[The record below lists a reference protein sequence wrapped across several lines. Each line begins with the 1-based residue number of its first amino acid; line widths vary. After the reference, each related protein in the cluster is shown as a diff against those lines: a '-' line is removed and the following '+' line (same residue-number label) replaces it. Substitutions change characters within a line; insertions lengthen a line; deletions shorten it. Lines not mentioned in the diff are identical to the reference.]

1 MTLPQSRLLLPAVT
15 ASLALTTGIGLAIH
29 PQNAGPAQ
37 FEIKFKL
44 PPPKPLTP
52 EEALA
57 SIKVAPG
64 FKVELVAAEPM
75 VEAPIAMSWDD
86 QGRMFVLEMRG
97 YMLDVEGKGE
107 DQPLGRVTVLE
118 DTNGDGKMDKHVVF
132 ADGLLLP
139 RAVMCVN
146 GGALVSEPPMLWFMK
161 DTDGDGKADVKEAV
175 DTNYA
180 SRTGQPEHMANS
192 PTWTMDNW
200 IYSANHG
207 TRYRLKDGKFVA
219 ESVPSRGQWG
229 MSQDDYGRLFYNFNS
244 DFLRANLVPDILF
257 RRNPNFIGTSG
268 VGVQVVKDQTIWPS
282 HPTPGVNRGYEPK
295 ALREDGT
302 MKLCSAT
309 CGAGI
314 YRGGLFGKEF
324 AGNAFIPE
332 PAANLVKRFILE
344 EKDAQYTAKNAYKEQ
359 EFLTS
364 TDERFRPVNAY
375 TGPDGALYLADMYR
389 GIIQHKGFLTHYLVQ
404 NIKDRNLEQPV
415 NMGRIWRVVPDDA
428 KPQPVKLPKENAELV
443 KVLGDVNGWKRDTA
457 QRLLVERKDASVAP
471 ALNAL
476 AASGSPLEKIHA
488 LWTLEGM
495 GALTSELL
503 GKALSDSDAKIRAA
517 AVRLS
522 DRALAAQVAK
532 LADDASV
539 DVQIAVAL
547 NLSALPEG
555 QEAAL
560 SLARKAGGNALVR
573 ESLMSGLRGRELEFL
588 EALLKSSDKPAPSEM
603 LGVLAQAV
611 MTERRSARVQ
621 SLLALIAAQPANS
634 PAQLALLGGAGGKL
648 QPKGAKFKLLYVD
661 AQPEPLVKLTQLA
674 DAKAK
679 PLLEAVDA
687 RIAWPNKPGV
697 PPPPVIVP
705 LTAAEQKLF
714 EVGKQTYTML
724 CAACHQPNGQGMDGL
739 APPLVDSE
747 WVVGK
752 PDILPRVVIHGL
764 TGPIKVNGTSWSLE
778 MPPLG
783 AALSDEQVAGVTTYI
798 RREWEH
804 TGSAVTVDFVKQIRE
819 KNKDRT
825 KAWTNEDLKSFFP
838 APKPSAP
845 AKPKPAVQAKN

>member
-1 MTLPQSRLLLPAVT
+1 MTLPKSRLFLPVV
-15 ASLALTTGIGLAIH
+15 ASLVLTAGIGFAIH

-52 EEALA
+52 EEAMA
-57 SIKVAPG
+57 SFKVAPG

-75 VEAPIAMSWDD
+75 VEVPIAMSWDEA
-86 QGRMFVLEMRG
+86 GRMYVLEMRG

-107 DQPLGRVTVLE
+107 DQPLGRVTILE
-118 DTNGDGKMDKHVVF
+118 DTNGDGKMDKRTVF
-132 ADGLLLP
+132 ADGLYLP

-146 GGALVSEPPMLWFMK
+146 GGALVSEPPVLWFMK
-161 DTDGDGKADVKEAV
+161 DTDGDGKADVKEPV
-175 DTNYA
+175 DNNYA

-192 PTWTMDNW
+192 PTWAMDNW

-207 TRYRLKDGKFVA
+207 TRYRLKDGKFIA

-244 DFLRANLVPDILF
+244 DFLRANLVPENLY
-257 RRNPNFIGTSG
+257 RRNPNFVGTAG

-282 HPTPGVNRGYEPK
+282 HPTPGVNRGYEPN
-295 ALREDGT
+295 ALRPDGT

-309 CGAGI
+309 CGAAI
-314 YRGGLFGKEF
+314 YRGGLFAKEF

-332 PAANLVKRFILE
+332 PAVNLVKRFILD
-344 EKDAQYTAKNAYKEQ
+344 EKDAQFTAKNAYSES

-404 NIKDRNLEQPV
+404 NIKDRNLEEPT
-415 NMGRIWRVVPDDA
+415 NMGRIWRIVPDNA
-428 KPQPVKLPKENAELV
+428 KPQQTKLPGESAELV
-443 KVLGDVNGWKRDTA
+443 KVLSDANGWKRDTA
-457 QRLLVERKDASVAP
+457 QRVLVERKDASVVP
-471 ALNAL
+471 ALTAL
-476 AASGSPLEKIHA
+476 AASGSPLAKIHA

-495 GALTSELL
+495 SGLTPDVL
-503 GKALSDSDAKIRAA
+503 GKALNDGDAKVRAA

-522 DRALAAQVAK
+522 DRSLAPQVAR
-532 LADDASV
+532 LVDDPSV
-539 DVQIAVAL
+539 DVQIAAAL
-547 NLSALPEG
+547 NLSPLPEG
-555 QEAAL
+555 QDAVL
-560 SLARKAGGNALVR
+560 GLARKAGSVPLVR
-573 ESLMSGLRGRELEFL
+573 DSILSGLRGRELEFL
-588 EALLKSSDKPAPSEM
+588 EALLKPADQPASPD
-603 LGVLAQAV
+603 VLTALAHAV
-611 MTERRSARVQ
+611 MTERRSVRVQ
-621 SLLALIAAQPANS
+621 SLLSMIAALPANS
-634 PAQLALLGGAGGKL
+634 PEQVALLGGAGGKL
-648 QPKGAKFKLLYVD
+648 SPKGAKPKLLWVD
-661 AQPEPLVKLTQLA
+661 AQPEALVKLTATA

-679 PLLEAVDA
+679 PLLAAIDT

-697 PPPPVIVP
+697 PPPPVIKP
-705 LTAAEQKLF
+705 LNEAEQKLF

-752 PDILPRVVIHGL
+752 PEILPRVVIHGL

-804 TGSAVTVDFVKQIRE
+804 TSSPVTVDFVKQIRST
-819 KNKDRT
+819 NKDRT
-825 KAWTNEDLKSFFP
+825 KAWTYEDLKDLVNP
-838 APKPSAP
+838 PKPKAPAAPKAP
-845 AKPKPAVQAKN
+845 AQAKN